1 MDVCSEAG
9 KVAYSGSRFRTK
21 ELSNKRCVPAQ
32 FMHLM
37 TPPQYAAFVAHNRDA
52 CIMTR
57 RCIVCAQ

>member
-37 TPPQYAAFVAHNRDA
+37 TPPNMLPLLLTTEMHV
-52 CIMTR
+52 
-57 RCIVCAQ
+57 